1 MNEHRASVKTYSEPV
16 FSKQFVS
23 WSEFTDQ
30 TPLDTISIQF
40 CRIPLSEMVTF
51 SPSYLPIFIYFANQV
66 I

>member
-1 MNEHRASVKTYSEPV
+1 MNEYRASVKTYSEPV

-23 WSEFTDQ
+23 WSEFTEQ

-51 SPSYLPIFIYFANQV
+51 SPSYLHLFR
-66 I
+66 